1 MSNVLAL
8 DASTKR
14 TGYAFFRDGKIQY
27 GAIASS
33 STSPEKRIATMRD
46 NILEIIKK
54 EDIDKI
60 IMEEVIS
67 SGMNQHTGK
76 LLTWLQGC
84 ISVAVYEYNKNI
96 KIEYI
101 GVSTWR
107 SKLGLQGYRVLRA
120 EQKKRDIDY
129 ANQRYGLQLSAEMD
143 DEADAID
150 ILTAYLGGAETVA
163 TSRPLGPIGSEES
176 AF

>member
-8 DASTKR
+8 DASTHR

-54 EDIDKI
+54 ENIDKI

-67 SGMNQHTGK
+67 NGMNQHTGK

-84 ISVAVYEYNKNI
+84 ITVAVYEYNKNI

-101 GVSTWR
+101 GASTWR

-129 ANQRYGLQLSAEMD
+129 ANQKYKLQLSAEMD
-143 DEADAID
+143 DEADSIC
-150 ILTAYLGGAETVA
+150 ILTAYLGGAETA
-163 TSRPLGPIGSEES
+163 ANSHPLGPIGSEES

>member
-1 MSNVLAL
+1 MSNILAL

-14 TGYAFFRDGKIQY
+14 TGFAFFRDGKIQY

-46 NILEIIKK
+46 GVLEIIKK
-54 EDIDKI
+54 ENIDKI
-60 IMEEVIS
+60 VMEEVRPD
-67 SGMNQHTGK
+67 GMNQHTGK

-84 ISVAVYEYNKNI
+84 IVVAVFEYNKNI
-96 KIEYI
+96 KVEYI
-101 GVSTWR
+101 GASTWR
-107 SKLGLQGYRVLRA
+107 SKLGLQGYRVLRT
-120 EQKKRDIDY
+120 EQKKKDIAY
-129 ANQRYGLQLSAEMD
+129 ANQKYGLNLNDEMD
-143 DEADAID
+143 DEADAIC
-150 ILTAYLGGAETVA
+150 ILTAYIGGAETAA

>member
-14 TGYAFFRDGKIQY
+14 TGFAFFRDGKIQY

-46 NILEIIKK
+46 GILEIIKK
-54 EDIDKI
+54 ENIDKI

-84 ISVAVYEYNKNI
+84 ITVAVYEFNKNI

-101 GVSTWR
+101 GASTWR

-163 TSRPLGPIGSEES
+163 NSHPLGPIGSEES

>member
-14 TGYAFFRDGKIQY
+14 TGYSFFRDGKIQY

-46 NILEIIKK
+46 EILKIIKQEK
-54 EDIDKI
+54 IDKI
-60 IMEEVIS
+60 IMEEVRPD
-67 SGMNQHTGK
+67 GMNQHTGK

-84 ISVAVYEYNKNI
+84 IAVAVYEYNKNI

-101 GVSTWR
+101 GASTWR

-129 ANQRYGLQLSAEMD
+129 ANQKYGLQLSAEMD
-143 DEADAID
+143 DEADSIC
-150 ILTAYLGGAETVA
+150 ILTAYLGGAETAA
-163 TSRPLGPIGSEES
+163 TSRPLGPIGSDES